1 MKATVYA
8 ALTTDFWLS
17 VAVPGAVSLCLI
29 AGGTVKRRYIVLAI
43 GILGLL
49 ASVGW
54 LILGL
59 YVEAV
64 IE

>member
-1 MKATVYA
+1 
-8 ALTTDFWLS
+8 LGRNFWLS
-17 VAVPGAVSLCLI
+17 VAIPGFAALCLI
-29 AGGTVKRRYIVLAI
+29 AAGAVKRRYLVLAI

-49 ASVGW
+49 ASLGW

>member
-1 MKATVYA
+1 VYA
-8 ALTTDFWLS
+8 ALTTGAWLS
-17 VAVPGAVSLCLI
+17 VALPGAVSLCLI
-29 AGGTVKRRYIVLAI
+29 AGGVVKRRYLVLAI

>member
-1 MKATVYA
+1 MYA
-8 ALTTDFWLS
+8 ALTTGFWLS
-17 VAVPGAVSLCLI
+17 VALPGAVSLCLI
-29 AGGTVKRRYIVLAI
+29 AGGVVKRRYLVLAI

-54 LILGL
+54 LTLGL